1 MLYGCLA
8 IIAARIPGMDDP
20 KPKAAAPTR
29 AHANFLLPAVFVI
42 LWSTGFVFAKLGL
55 PHVGPFTF
63 LEIRYLI
70 VIALLTLL
78 SLAMSAPWPARDKIL
93 PVAIGGLLVHAGYL
107 GGVFAAV
114 SVGVE
119 AGVAALVAGLQPVLT
134 AALAGPLLGE
144 TVSRRQ
150 WLGLAIGF
158 TGVILVVHT
167 KLGLGLGTPAGMAL
181 AAFAMLSITAGT
193 LWQKRYCGGMDLR
206 TGSVVQFAASA
217 IVTLP
222 LAWGFEGLRVEWAPD
237 LVIALAWLCLVL
249 SIGAITA
256 MFILI
261 RRGKAS
267 EVSSLFFLVPPTTA
281 VIAWVMFRETLE
293 PLSFVGM
300 ALVVF
305 AVAMVTWR
313 PARA

>member
-1 MLYGCLA
+1 M
-8 IIAARIPGMDDP
+8 
-20 KPKAAAPTR
+20 KAELSGPAGRDRAVTRLILPT
-29 AHANFLLPAVFVI
+29 VFVL

-55 PHVGPFTF
+55 PYVGPFTF
-63 LEIRYLI
+63 LEIRYVV
-70 VIALLTLL
+70 VISLLTLL
-78 SLAMSAPWPARDKIL
+78 SLATSAPWPTRDKIL
-93 PVAIGGLLVHAGYL
+93 PISIGGLLVHAGYL
-107 GGVFAAV
+107 GGVFAAI

-144 TVSRRQ
+144 KVSPLQ

-158 TGVILVVHT
+158 AGVILVVHT
-167 KLGLGLGTPAGMAL
+167 KLGLGLGTPLGMGL
-181 AAFAMLSITAGT
+181 SAFAMFSITAGT
-193 LWQKRYCGGMDLR
+193 LWQKRFCGGMDLR

-217 IVTLP
+217 VVTLP
-222 LAWGFEGLRVEWAPD
+222 LAWGLEGLRVDWTPN

-256 MFILI
+256 MFVLI

-281 VIAWVMFRETLE
+281 VIAWVMFHETLE

-313 PARA
+313 SGRA